1 MKSILFSFVCVSVL
15 FPSMASSA
23 TLTFC
28 VIWFSFML
36 LLSGA
41 ANIQENAAVLSGA
54 TARTDSKSSCKLL
67 SSGGSV
73 R

>member
-1 MKSILFSFVCVSVL
+1 
-15 FPSMASSA
+15 MASSA
-23 TLTFC
+23 ILT
-28 VIWFSFML
+28 VGVLWFSGML
-36 LLSGA
+36 LLPGA